1 MASLAAIFG
10 SGAMTNSVV
19 EIENAEV
26 IFIIGSNTKE
36 THPVIANRM
45 IKGYRK
51 GAKIIIADPRRV
63 PMVRFAEHF
72 LQLRPGTD
80 VALLNGIAHVIV
92 KEGLIDKDF
101 IDKHSE
107 GFEEWKKSVEDFTPE
122 YVEQVTGV
130 PKDKIIAA
138 ARLYGGSRKAGIFY
152 TMGITQHTTGFDNVS
167 ATANLALLTGNIG
180 KESTGINPLRGQN
193 NVQGASDAAC
203 LPNVLPGYQ
212 RVDLPEEREKL
223 EKAWGVSLP
232 TNKGMT
238 ATEMIPAAHEGKLKA
253 LYIMGENPVISDPNT
268 NHTVK
273 ALKNLELLIVQDI
286 FLTETAQLADVVLPS
301 ACFAEKDGT
310 FSNTD
315 RKVQRVRK
323 AVKAPGEARD
333 DLSIIMGLSSRLGY
347 EMKYSSPEDVLK
359 EFGQLWPNL
368 AGITYSRLEKGGIQW
383 PCPTRDHPGTPYLYK
398 TGFPK
403 GKAPFTALKFR
414 PAVEAVDEDYPYV
427 LTTGR
432 NLYQYHTGSMTR
444 KVASIEKHAGEAY
457 VEINPIDSGKLGIK
471 HGEMLRV
478 SSRRGTIDIKA
489 RVTDRIRNGLV
500 FIPMHYHEAAANL
513 LTIDA
518 LDPIVKIPELKVCA
532 VRVERLS
539 REPIDCMPSVSNK

>member
-1 MASLAAIFG
+1 
-10 SGAMTNSVV
+10 MTNSIP

-51 GAKIIIADPRRV
+51 GTKIIIADPRRV
-63 PMVRFAEHF
+63 PMVRFAELH
-72 LQLRPGTD
+72 LQLKPGTD
-80 VALLNGIAHVIV
+80 VALLNGIAHVIIAQ
-92 KEGLIDKDF
+92 GLYNEDF
-101 IDKHSE
+101 INKHAD
-107 GFEEWKKSVEDFTPE
+107 GFEEYRKSVEVFTPE
-122 YVEQVTGV
+122 YTENITGV
-130 PKDKIIAA
+130 PKEQIIAA
-138 ARLYGGSRKAGIFY
+138 AKMYGGSHKAGIFY

-203 LPNVLPGYQ
+203 LPDVLPGYQ
-212 RVDLPEEREKL
+212 KVALPEVREKFG
-223 EKAWGVSLP
+223 KAWGVTIPS
-232 TNKGMT
+232 NKGLT
-238 ATEMIPAAHEGKLKA
+238 TTEMIPAAHEGKLKA

-268 NHTVK
+268 NHTLK
-273 ALKNLELLIVQDI
+273 SLKNLEFLVVQDI
-286 FLTETAQLADVVLPS
+286 FMTETAQLADVVLPS

-310 FSNTD
+310 FSNTE

-323 AVKAPGEARD
+323 AVKAPGEAMD
-333 DLSIIMGLSSRLGY
+333 DFSIIMELSRRLGY
-347 EMKYSSPEDVLK
+347 DMRYDSPEDVLK
-359 EFGQLWPNL
+359 EFGELWPNL
-368 AGITYSRLEKGGIQW
+368 AGITYSRLDKGGIQW
-383 PCPTRDHPGTPYLYK
+383 PCPTVDHPGTPFLYK

-403 GKAPFTALKFR
+403 GKAPFTPLSYR
-414 PAVEAVDEDYPYV
+414 PPVEPTDEGYPFV

-444 KVASIEKHAGEAY
+444 KVRPIEEHAGEPY
-457 VEINPIDSGKLGIK
+457 VEINAVDSEKLCIVDGEIIK
-471 HGEMLRV
+471 V
-478 SSRRGTIDIKA
+478 SSRRGSIDLKA
-489 RVTDRIRNGLV
+489 RVSQRVGIGLV
-500 FIPMHYHEAAANL
+500 FIPMHYREAAANL

-532 VRVERLS
+532 VKIEKAKS
-539 REPIDCMPSVSNK
+539 GEPSVCVPSASEK